1 MLLDPST
8 IANLELLR
16 NLRTGDAKK
25 SLFGALN
32 HCLTT
37 AGTRCL
43 RSSIIQPSVDLETIS
58 ARLDCVS
65 ELLER
70 EVRARACIRI
80 RMACAPRF
88 RRPVLHAARGE
99 DDRRAMRESHA
110 RFPPP

>member
-16 NLRTGDAKK
+16 NLRTGDTKK

-58 ARLDCVS
+58 ANALTRRLICRLAASDTV
-65 ELLER
+65 
-70 EVRARACIRI
+70 IRSY
-80 RMACAPRF
+80 P
-88 RRPVLHAARGE
+88 L
-99 DDRRAMRESHA
+99 
-110 RFPPP
+110 

>member
-70 EVRARACIRI
+70 EVRASDAHCPHPLR
-80 RMACAPRF
+80 
-88 RRPVLHAARGE
+88 V
-99 DDRRAMRESHA
+99 MRTALFGSWT
-110 RFPPP
+110 